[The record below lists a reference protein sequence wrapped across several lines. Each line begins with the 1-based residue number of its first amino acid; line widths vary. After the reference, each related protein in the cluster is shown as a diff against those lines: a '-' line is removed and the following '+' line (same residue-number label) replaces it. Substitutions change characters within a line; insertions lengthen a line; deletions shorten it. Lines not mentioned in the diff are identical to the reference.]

1 VIYYGHILKLIL
13 VSAELEKDF
22 PYWQRLHGFWRTLPN
37 FNPHTVSSEPGQDLV
52 GEAMD
57 HMLRHNGEVDSS
69 QDSSDVGADA
79 NGDLGNASANGD
91 DGNTSANGGDGN
103 ANADGGDGNASADG
117 GDEAG
122 DNGNENR
129 AEDMNGASDLNDE
142 SLYAVRISIGLS
154 FLIYAKVFSLLR
166 QDRDFDQEM
175 SSDSEIASTP
185 QSNPRSRPYSL
196 SSAFNTPANSD
207 SRSLGSRS
215 TSVFGSSSKPNTPT
229 PSSTKTSSKAKA
241 IASNQPRSAIKS
253 LKRSRVEA
261 FRDETAIGNQQ
272 VVELASKKLDAKMA
286 ELAVKRQKL
295 EVVGNREIEKERL
308 VAEERQLVAKER
320 IMEKEHQRQRE
331 KEEHAERML
340 RMQIELARA
349 AGPSRTGPNF
359 ASNAPAP
366 PSLTFSDDHS
376 GLSYGNG
383 YGLAGGLNGDGTSM
397 HSVAGW

>member
-1 VIYYGHILKLIL
+1 M
-13 VSAELEKDF
+13 SAELEEDF

-52 GEAMD
+52 GEAI
-57 HMLRHNGEVDSS
+57 HILRHNGEVDSS
-69 QDSSDVGADA
+69 QDGGYAGADA
-79 NGDLGNASANGD
+79 NGDPDGNASVNGD
-91 DGNTSANGGDGN
+91 DSNASANGGDGN
-103 ANADGGDGNASADG
+103 ASADGGDGNASADG

-129 AEDMNGASDLNDE
+129 AEDMNGASDLNGD
-142 SLYAVRISIGLS
+142 SLYAVCISIGLS

-175 SSDSEIASTP
+175 SSDGEIASTP
-185 QSNPRSRPYSL
+185 RSNPGWRPHSL
-196 SSAFNTPANSD
+196 SSAFNTPANSG

-229 PSSTKTSSKAKA
+229 PSSTKASSKAKA

-295 EVVGNREIEKERL
+295 EVVGNRELEKERL

-383 YGLAGGLNGDGTSM
+383 YGGLNGNGTSM
-397 HSVAGW
+397 HSGAGW